1 MGAVHALRNRL
12 RSQRLSAVALAL
24 LLLSIPGCSHSPPAP
39 NLPGDADPKSTHQ
52 LAPGPAGQAFLKSIS
67 TYQWGDQS
75 GRITAWFQWIPGAA
89 SAPNPDDRARAA
101 ETSHTIA
108 AFLADNADSL
118 QQLGSINP
126 ALTQSYTMA
135 VVPFLGSLVTKDPL
149 TPQFPPLN
157 ALDDAM
163 PKTRTLLS
171 VLGSDPTSS
180 LILGQ
185 AIDRQIARYQDD
197 LSEAVRRQPTEPAV
211 TNEPALAIARLIALA
226 GTAGVRSPDP
236 NANWSQGIEE
246 TELNFIVARATA
258 AGPNA
263 DIPPKY
269 FTNGSALM
277 PPSRVR
283 LQFGEAAWADYS
295 AMLSAF
301 VSRISNQRAAIDEF
315 NRMCSIIKAGAHPR

>member
-1 MGAVHALRNRL
+1 MGELRALGNRL
-12 RSQRLSAVALAL
+12 RSHRLSAVALAFL
-24 LLLSIPGCSHSPPAP
+24 LFVPGCLHSPSAP
-39 NLPGDADPKSTHQ
+39 NLPGDSDPKSIHQ
-52 LAPGPAGQAFLKSIS
+52 LAPGPAGQEFLKSVS

-108 AFLADNADSL
+108 AFLADNSDSL
-118 QQLGSINP
+118 QHLGSVNP
-126 ALTQSYTMA
+126 ALTQSYAMA
-135 VVPFLGSLVTKDPL
+135 VVPFLGALVTKDIL
-149 TPQFPPLN
+149 TPQFPPLD
-157 ALDDAM
+157 ALDGAM
-163 PKTRTLLS
+163 PKTRRLLS
-171 VLGSDPTSS
+171 LLGSDPTSS

-197 LSEAVRRQPTEPAV
+197 LSEAVRRQSNAPGVTTESV
-211 TNEPALAIARLIALA
+211 LAIARLIALA

-236 NANWSQGIEE
+236 NAPWSQGIEE
-246 TELNFIVARATA
+246 TELNFIFARTTA

-263 DIPPKY
+263 DIPSKY

-277 PPSRVR
+277 PPARVR

-295 AMLSAF
+295 SMLSAL
-301 VSRISNQRAAIDEF
+301 VSRAPNQRAAIDEF
-315 NRMCSIIKAGAHPR
+315 NRMCSIIKAGARPR

>member
-1 MGAVHALRNRL
+1 MGALHALGNRM
-12 RSQRLSAVALAL
+12 RSQRLSAAVLTFL
-24 LLLSIPGCSHSPPAP
+24 LFIPGCSHSPPAP
-39 NLPGDADPKSTHQ
+39 NLPGDSDPKSIHQ
-52 LAPGPAGQAFLKSIS
+52 LAPGPAGQEFLKSVS
-67 TYQWGDQS
+67 TYQWGAQS

-89 SAPNPDDRARAA
+89 SAPNPDDRSRAA

-118 QQLGSINP
+118 QQLGSVNP

-135 VVPFLGSLVTKDPL
+135 VIPYLGALVTKDPL
-149 TPQFPPLN
+149 TPQFSPLD
-157 ALDDAM
+157 ALDGTM
-163 PKTRTLLS
+163 PKTRILLS

-197 LSEAVRRQPTEPAV
+197 LSEAVRRQPTAPAV
-211 TNEPALAIARLIALA
+211 TNEPVLAIARLFALA

-236 NANWSQGIEE
+236 NVNWSQGIEE
-246 TELNFIVARATA
+246 TELNFIFARATA

-269 FTNGSALM
+269 FTNGNALI

-295 AMLSAF
+295 ATLSAF
-301 VSRISNQRAAIDEF
+301 VSRAPNQRAAIDEF
-315 NRMCSIIKAGAHPR
+315 NRMCSIIKAGAQPR